1 MALGSAFSL
10 RDIQTNLSHACYIP
24 LYPAQTLSRFPAA
37 HHPASLSADVF
48 PLTVMERMFYSV
60 SWCYLMDDMIEINE
74 KDHYL
79 RVFILFTQTARVA
92 AKYQDAYMKK
102 KTGISDVWFIVLMAF
117 YYDPTSSVTASQ
129 IAQWTD
135 TDPNNVTTLINRM
148 EREGLLESRRD
159 EKDKR
164 FVRIN

>member
-1 MALGSAFSL
+1 
-10 RDIQTNLSHACYIP
+10 
-24 LYPAQTLSRFPAA
+24 
-37 HHPASLSADVF
+37 
-48 PLTVMERMFYSV
+48 MFYSV

-164 FVRIN
+164 FVRIKITDKGRAALKEAMPVAQDVIDRLMSSVSSEDALSIEKVLKAIRRNAYDGLEELN